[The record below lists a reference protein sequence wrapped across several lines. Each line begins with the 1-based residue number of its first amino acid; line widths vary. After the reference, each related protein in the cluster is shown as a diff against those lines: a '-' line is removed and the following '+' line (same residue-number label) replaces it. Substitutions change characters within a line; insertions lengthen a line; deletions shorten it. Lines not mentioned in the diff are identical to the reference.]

1 VINRT
6 LKRARRGLI
15 PDNRIIFLSHKKVSR
30 AFPSLIN
37 EMPFIN
43 GNYHAALITEI
54 FSRYLHPTKM
64 QFVNSANL
72 CVRACMCVRTCVC
85 ACTSCTYILPVR
97 YVSSDICEDIR
108 EHVRTCANIRL
119 TSSQPSHR
127 CAYTLNSAR
136 DNYVPAYLITTRLS
150 VPGEIFRA

>member
-1 VINRT
+1 MIYAIFYGRVINRA

-15 PDNRIIFLSHKKVSR
+15 PDNRIIFLSHDKKVSR
-30 AFPSLIN
+30 AFLSLIN

-72 CVRACMCVRTCVC
+72 CVCVCLCVHTCVHAYVCVSVFLVRTC
-85 ACTSCTYILPVR
+85 YLFGIFHR
-97 YVSSDICEDIR
+97 YLR
-108 EHVRTCANIRL
+108 RYTRTCTNMCE
-119 TSSQPSHR
+119 H
-127 CAYTLNSAR
+127 
-136 DNYVPAYLITTRLS
+136 TTNKFATVAS
-150 VPGEIFRA
+150 VCVHVEQRKR